1 MSISV
6 RTPVCETPVE
16 VEPMV
21 LVFIPKCWLG
31 HFEFVCVGNR
41 IAGRK
46 SRMAFVKVSAF
57 FLKNYHNIS
66 N

>member
-21 LVFIPKCWLG
+21 LVFIAKLLSLGSDILNLFVLGIESRGEKPGWL
-31 HFEFVCVGNR
+31 
-41 IAGRK
+41 
-46 SRMAFVKVSAF
+46 
-57 FLKNYHNIS
+57 L
-66 N
+66 